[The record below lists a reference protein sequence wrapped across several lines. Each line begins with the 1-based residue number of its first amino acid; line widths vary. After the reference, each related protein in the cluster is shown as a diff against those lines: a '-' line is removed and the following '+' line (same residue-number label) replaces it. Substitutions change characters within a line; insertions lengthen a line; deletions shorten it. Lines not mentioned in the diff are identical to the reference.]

1 MLLRLSAATVA
12 KGETENMTGP
22 HKLLDAAMTNKDNM
36 IEFGEMVNES
46 HMSRDLY
53 DELAEH
59 ISQPTS
65 VADCPGAGRGEDRT
79 CRARMRS

>member
-1 MLLRLSAATVA
+1 
-12 KGETENMTGP
+12 MTGP

-59 ISQPTS
+59 ISQANLHLS
-65 VADCPGAGRGEDRT
+65 RIVQALDGGRIE
-79 CRARMRS
+79 RAEQE